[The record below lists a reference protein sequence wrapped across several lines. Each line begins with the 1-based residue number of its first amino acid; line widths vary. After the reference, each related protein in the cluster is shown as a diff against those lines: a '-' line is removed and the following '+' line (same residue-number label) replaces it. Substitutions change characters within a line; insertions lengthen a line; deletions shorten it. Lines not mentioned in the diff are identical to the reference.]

1 MSRYFQTACRVVLA
15 ALMAVLLVVVLMT
28 ISVAAAAQQNP
39 RRLVLKDGSYQA
51 VTQWEVVKDRVR
63 YYSAERFAWEELP
76 KDLIDWP
83 ATEKFNKDRAEQ
95 RSAAAADVAKEEE
108 KLHQIEEAESPM
120 VVPGL
125 RLPDGGGVFLLDR
138 YRDQPSLVGLVQSG
152 GELNKQ
158 MGRNILRAALNP
170 LALSSKQTI
179 ELPGLHAHYQSHI
192 GQPEIYISIDNT
204 DESAMPTVD
213 EGKSRNP
220 KPQLPFD
227 RFRIVR
233 MDRRKEARVVGNQ
246 NVAVYGK
253 VTQKANW
260 IAANNTKVGE
270 WVRVVP
276 SAPLPPG
283 EYAVVEMLSAKS
295 MNLYVWDF
303 GVDPTAPANSGT
315 WTPRQ
320 PAGKEGDSDPA
331 LQKRPKT

>member
-1 MSRYFQTACRVVLA
+1 MSRYLQTARRAFLA
-15 ALMAVLLVVVLMT
+15 VPMAVFLM
-28 ISVAAAAQQNP
+28 IAVAAVAQQNP
-39 RRLVLKDGSYQA
+39 RRLVLKDGSYQS
-51 VTQWEVVKDRVR
+51 VTQWEIVRDRVR
-63 YYSAERFAWEELP
+63 YYSAERFSWEELP
-76 KDLIDWP
+76 KDLVDWP
-83 ATEKFNKDRAEQ
+83 ATEKYNKERAEL
-95 RSAAAADVAKEEE
+95 RSSAAADVAKEEE
-108 KLHQIEEAESPM
+108 RVHQLEEAESPM
-120 VVPGL
+120 VAPGL

-158 MGRNILRAALNP
+158 MGRNIIRATLNP
-170 LALSSKQTI
+170 LSLSSTQTI

-204 DESAMPTVD
+204 DESAMPTAD
-213 EGKSRNP
+213 EGRSKGP

-233 MDRRKEARVVGNQ
+233 MERRKDMRVVGNLK
-246 NVAVYGK
+246 VAVYGK

-260 IAANNTKVGE
+260 TAASNTKVGE
-270 WVRVVP
+270 WVKVVP

-283 EYAVVEMLSAKS
+283 EYAVVEMLNAKA

-320 PAGKEGDSDPA
+320 PVGNDGE
-331 LQKRPKT
+331 LQKRPKI

>member
-1 MSRYFQTACRVVLA
+1 MQQIFQYARFFLLA
-15 ALMAVLLVVVLMT
+15 AAMLVSAFLP
-28 ISVAAAAQQNP
+28 AQQNP
-39 RRLVLKDGSYQA
+39 RRLILKDGSYQA
-51 VTQWEVVKDRVR
+51 VTQWEILRDRVR

-83 ATEKFNKDRAEQ
+83 ATEKYNKERAEM
-95 RSAAAADVAKEEE
+95 RSSAAADVAKEEE
-108 KLHQIEEAESPM
+108 KMQQLEEAQSPT
-120 VVPGL
+120 VAPGL

-170 LALSSKQTI
+170 LVLSSKQTI

-213 EGKSRNP
+213 EGKAKGKEP

-233 MDRRKEARVVGNQ
+233 MERRKEARVVGNQ

-260 IAANNTKVGE
+260 IATTNTKVGE
-270 WVRVVP
+270 WVKVVP

-283 EYAVVEMLSAKS
+283 EYAVVEMLSAKA

-320 PAGKEGDSDPA
+320 PAGKDGEQDPA

>member
-1 MSRYFQTACRVVLA
+1 
-15 ALMAVLLVVVLMT
+15 
-28 ISVAAAAQQNP
+28 
-39 RRLVLKDGSYQA
+39 
-51 VTQWEVVKDRVR
+51 
-63 YYSAERFAWEELP
+63 
-76 KDLIDWP
+76 
-83 ATEKFNKDRAEQ
+83 
-95 RSAAAADVAKEEE
+95 
-108 KLHQIEEAESPM
+108 
-120 VVPGL
+120 
-125 RLPDGGGVFLLDR
+125 
-138 YRDQPSLVGLVQSG
+138 
-152 GELNKQ
+152 
-158 MGRNILRAALNP
+158 
-170 LALSSKQTI
+170 
-179 ELPGLHAHYQSHI
+179 
-192 GQPEIYISIDNT
+192 
-204 DESAMPTVD
+204 MPTVD
-213 EGKSRNP
+213 EGKVRGRDP

-233 MDRRKEARVVGNQ
+233 MERRKEARVVGNQ

-270 WVRVVP
+270 WVKVVP

-303 GVDPTAPANSGT
+303 GVEPTAPANSGT